1 MKNTLIIGITLLY
14 ASLSAGSCFLLF
26 RKNKDTA
33 AAECLSTE
41 DSRMNFLLI
50 LTAALFLRLP
60 CMLLNHDGDLQYF
73 MNASEEFLNQ
83 GFFGFFGRWNIVY
96 PPLFEYL
103 LFLIGKL
110 SSLLGITFIYGSKL
124 TTFLFKIPGVLF
136 DLLTGWILYRITSR
150 QKRCQETLGLTLSL
164 LYLFSPVTILDSAYI
179 GQVDSIYSFF
189 TLLTV
194 YLICTK
200 RLELSYFAF
209 AAGFLLKYQIIFIT
223 PVLIF
228 GIVNQVV
235 LTDFSWK
242 RFFHH
247 FKIGLTAIGCIL
259 LSYLPFIYQPSTGE
273 FRPEDLL
280 HTFGNSLGSYGRASL
295 NAYNFWTLIGYNLVD
310 EKASFGPFSCSVW
323 GTIAIVALVCASI
336 FLFLKYRKDASSYPM
351 IGAFLIFGMYCFSTK
366 MMGRY
371 LFPALGLLFLGFIL
385 KPNRTRFLCALLPTN
400 LLFCC
405 IALDYLYYPYSAYR
419 PELLMPRILSVLVLG
434 CFGFLVW
441 TMAGEIRC
449 LYPPNRKSEHNDRL
463 F

>member
-1 MKNTLIIGITLLY
+1 MKNIIIIGITLLY
-14 ASLSAGSCFLLF
+14 ASLSVGTCFLLF
-26 RKNKDTA
+26 PKNKEITA
-33 AAECLSTE
+33 AESISAE

-73 MNASEEFLNQ
+73 MKASEEFLDQ
-83 GFFGFFGRWNIVY
+83 GFFGFFSRWKIVY

-103 LFLIGKL
+103 LYFIGKL
-110 SSLLGITFIYGSKL
+110 SSILGITLVYGSKL
-124 TTFLFKIPGVLF
+124 TAFIFKIPGVLC
-136 DLLTGWILYRITSR
+136 DLLTGWTLYHITVSLLGKK
-150 QKRCQETLGLTLSL
+150 QSGQTLGLTLAL
-164 LYLFSPVTILDSAYI
+164 LYLFAPVTILDSAYI

-189 TLLTV
+189 MLLTV

-200 RLELSYFAF
+200 RLQLSYFFF

-228 GIVNQVV
+228 GIVNQVI
-235 LTDFSWK
+235 LTNFRWK

-247 FKIGLTAIGCIL
+247 FGIGLAAIGCIL
-259 LSYLPFIYQPSTGE
+259 LSYLPFIYQPSTGK

-295 NAYNFWTLIGYNLVD
+295 NAYNFWTLAGYNLVD
-310 EKASFGPFSCSVW
+310 EKAAFGPFSCSAW
-323 GTIAIVALVCASI
+323 GTIAIFALVFFSI
-336 FLFLKYRKDASSYPM
+336 IMFLKYKKDASSYPM

-385 KPNRTRFLCALLPTN
+385 KPDRKRFLCALLPTN

-419 PELLMPRILSVLVLG
+419 PELFMPRILSVLVLG

-441 TMAGEIRC
+441 TIIEEMLR
-449 LYPPNRKSEHNDRL
+449 N
-463 F
+463 